1 MPRTSTASLTA
12 QAQQQQLT
20 DAIDQFELPKSLV
33 TRIAKSALPDNAK
46 LQKDTV
52 LALVKSSTVFINY
65 LGQNTSFLQ
74 SLSADA
80 FFFSCNVCPVF
91 AYLTLHD
98 LGHPVPMISQPQN
111 NTSLSLQTTS
121 STHLT

>member
-65 LGQNTSFLQ
+65 LG
-74 SLSADA
+74 
-80 FFFSCNVCPVF
+80 
-91 AYLTLHD
+91 
-98 LGHPVPMISQPQN
+98 
-111 NTSLSLQTTS
+111 
-121 STHLT
+121 